1 MQLVNLI
8 LAVWICLVIFCYV
21 RTSFLLWLVS
31 FVSSTIFTLAYGCHA
46 MGILIYMT
54 EMPRAYTL
62 QCIAF
67 FVRSDYRLGGL
78 VVFPC
83 TYFTNHL
90 SDDSY
95 TYI

>member
-8 LAVWICLVIFCYV
+8 LAVWICLVISATYA
-21 RTSFLLWLVS
+21 RLFLLWLVS

-54 EMPRAYTL
+54 EMSRAYTL

-78 VVFPC
+78 VVF
-83 TYFTNHL
+83 L
-90 SDDSY
+90 ALISL
-95 TYI
+95 II